1 MRGQGSTCRKDAR
14 GEGIEGM
21 EEGGEREAYSSQGH
35 QVRARVQLREQSA
48 AINSS
53 FVPTHPQSPPP
64 FQIRGAVTSPFCL
77 FRGAV
82 NPPFVLSGI
91 TPFIS
96 SRLFSSRGSIVNNL
110 SDLKDRELYSGRH
123 FEHMEADTL
132 LRTQLF
138 FVASQS

>member
-1 MRGQGSTCRKDAR
+1 MRGKLIAVR
-14 GEGIEGM
+14 G
-21 EEGGEREAYSSQGH
+21 RH
-35 QVRARVQLREQSA
+35 QVRARVGLREQSA

-96 SRLFSSRGSIVNNL
+96 SRLFSSRGSIVKNL
-110 SDLKDRELYSGRH
+110 SDLKDGELHSGRH

-132 LRTQLF
+132 LRPQLF
-138 FVASQS
+138 VVARQS